1 MLLARMDIIFST
13 AFSSVSLYV
22 SIIIFAMLLPPNLYF
37 MQVSYVSF
45 PFLELVSV
53 SELAIIFGFH
63 LPLL

>member
-22 SIIIFAMLLPPNLYF
+22 SIIIFPMLLPPNLYF
-37 MQVSYVSF
+37 TQVSYVSF
-45 PFLELVSV
+45 LFSELVYV
-53 SELAIIFGFH
+53 SALALIFCFH